1 MKKSHIAL
9 PEADKLELDNFLS
22 KGKQSVRAQKRAH
35 ALLLLNQNK
44 TYQEVSDSLGI
55 TYATVLTWAKKYRAL
70 GLDFL
75 QEKPRSGRPIGI
87 NGEEMAKITAIAC
100 TKAPEGY
107 GRWSLRLLA
116 DRIVELEI
124 LPEISHSKVGQI
136 LKKTNFNRTE
146 NANGASHN

>member
-1 MKKSHIAL
+1 MKKSPITL
-9 PEADKLELDNFLS
+9 TEADEIELANFLS
-22 KGKQSVRAQKRAH
+22 KGKQSVRSQKRAT
-35 ALLLLNQNK
+35 ALRLLNQGK

-55 TYATVLTWAKKYRAL
+55 TYVTVITWAKKYRAN
-70 GLDFL
+70 GLVFL
-75 QEKPRSGRPIGI
+75 EEKPRSGRPIVI
-87 NGEEMAKITAIAC
+87 SGEEIAKITALAC
-100 TKAPEGY
+100 TKAPEGF
-107 GRWSLRLLA
+107 GSWSLRLLA